1 MQTLGE
7 RTKSSELFDIAARV
21 TTVGTYG
28 SAVIDRIGF
37 DSALS
42 ILNSAAST
50 AGSSVSLAV
59 KMQDSDV
66 TGRGFDNSTGAAD
79 VDNDLR
85 DGTASNIEL
94 GLQFTQSGARQIKSV
109 WLNLKKKG
117 TITSGKVVTVQV
129 HGDTGG
135 EKPDDTLVHADAAAT
150 VETDDIAA
158 TYGLVE
164 FALTRPVDLADATAY
179 WIVLEGDYD
188 VSSTNC
194 ISLATTT
201 VASGGNFNWHDAD
214 WDATMVT
221 TKKGVAYTEEYNFGD
236 ITNATFTAVDELAT
250 SHQKID
256 VELPAEK
263 RYIRALATVTG
274 ASASFQC
281 GASLVLGRANKMPVS
296 G

>member
-7 RTKSSELFDIAARV
+7 RTKTSELLDIATRV

-28 SAVIDRIGF
+28 SKVLNRVGF
-37 DSALS
+37 LS
-42 ILNSAAST
+42 SLCILHSAAST
-50 AGSSVSLAV
+50 AGSSVTLDV

-66 TGRGFDNSTGAAD
+66 TSKGYDNTTGAAS

-94 GLQFTQSGARQIKSV
+94 GLQFSQSGARQIKSV

-117 TITSGKVVTVQV
+117 TITTGKVVTVQI
-129 HGDTGG
+129 HGDSGG
-135 EKPDDTLVHADAAAT
+135 EKPDDTLVHADATAT

-164 FALTRPVDLADATAY
+164 FELTRPVDLADSTEY

-188 VSSTNC
+188 VSSSNC

-214 WDATMVT
+214 WDSTMVT
-221 TKKGVAYTEEYNFGD
+221 TKKGVAYTEQYNFGD
-236 ITNATFTAVDELAT
+236 ITDGDFDTVSELAA
-250 SHQKID
+250 SFQKLD
-256 VELPAEK
+256 VELKTEK
-263 RYIRALATVTG
+263 TFIRALATV
-274 ASASFQC
+274 AVSSASFIC
-281 GASLVLGRANKMPVS
+281 GVSIVLGEASDMPVS